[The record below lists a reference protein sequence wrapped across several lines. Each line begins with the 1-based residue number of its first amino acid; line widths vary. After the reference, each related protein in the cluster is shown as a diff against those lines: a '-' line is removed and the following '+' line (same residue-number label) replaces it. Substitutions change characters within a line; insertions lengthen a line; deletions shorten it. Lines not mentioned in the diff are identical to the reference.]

1 MNKFFVALCTASAA
15 LFAVTPA
22 SAAIIHDIIMH
33 EIIVQR
39 PFWMS
44 LFGG

>member
-1 MNKFFVALCTASAA
+1 MNKFFAALCTASAA

-33 EIIVQR
+33 DIIVQR

>member
-1 MNKFFVALCTASAA
+1 MTKFFAALCTASAA

-22 SAAIIHDIIMH
+22 SAAIMHDIVLH
-33 EIIVQR
+33 DIIVQR
-39 PFWMS
+39 PFWMN